1 MPPFIDART
10 LHIDLQ
16 GFYGNRVKKFMHVK
30 CDCGKKYIAFMEV
43 SRNTYTIIDLAED
56 NLEEEVIP
64 FADNNIAQKQL
75 LDKLSRKDLVILAVK
90 NGFDGNAVNTKSL
103 VLKDF
108 LMGKE

>member
-1 MPPFIDART
+1 MVKHLRTINCTKCGIEITGKHTIPPFIDART

-64 FADNNIAQKQL
+64 FADNNIAQKTIVRQAFT
-75 LDKLSRKDLVILAVK
+75 KRLSYL
-90 NGFDGNAVNTKSL
+90 SS
-103 VLKDF
+103 
-108 LMGKE
+108 